1 MNNIYGIQKMPETE
15 MRDGKSIAKN
25 TGMTTAT
32 TFGEGMASHGN
43 YKRAAIEAGIAGT
56 MAFAQDKLG
65 QNKEYQQQKAE
76 GRHNKYVDELADVG
90 IAQDRQVASIARTG
104 YKNAKGVVE
113 MEGKELL
120 LVNGKPVYVANGK
133 SHQQKGDKVDV
144 EELKTSPEDVVH
156 ILPEAKGKEYLK
168 SYSKFNLNGQGNKAM
183 NKIIQDLPDTP
194 PTVRV
199 DGKEVENPNADKYSE
214 GSTSDSTG
222 VTNNEVYNSEQSERV
237 DHRGV
242 PFTDY
247 GTYTVASTG
256 GEIII
261 DDRGISHLPDKNEK
275 KPSPFV
281 GPTKP
286 TAEVSDVNVNAST
299 AVTNPGPKATSL
311 RFNKPKQEEPIT
323 KESQD
328 GNFLGDVFNS
338 VSDIAANMK
347 SPYFG
352 VGTPATTGVAKP
364 KSSEKV
370 TTSANTAQGG
380 DGTLGQTISDAVGQ
394 VGNFLGGLGDKASR
408 YGEEITNKTKEA
420 MGNATHTMPDGTEMP
435 GATHEEGKKIE
446 AKTKVKSKY
455 GTPEGIKRPNEE
467 ADNVANNAKRNGSPT
482 MDFIDGLGGSY
493 SQGEIGGQSP
503 YRREKVSQPS
513 PTSTPGW
520 KSGKIVDPNKPATY
534 KAGPLVMESFK
545 LKEEGNLKKNTDP
558 TMSDSNY
565 KSELS
570 DAPVKEGFDW
580 QGAIGKVGTTASA
593 INNLITGYG
602 EDDKVARNYY
612 TPEEQKYKDRSDP
625 SRKAA
630 MEASR
635 AGKLMTRGKGTTF
648 GQQEGSSRAYAGQE
662 MKQMEKINNYEN
674 QRFDQVQA
682 QNTQSRNQAQ
692 MANLQL
698 TNKYNEQDAQNKAA
712 GKRYI
717 DQGWSD
723 VSTMSQF
730 GLQASN
736 LAKRN
741 AKQDKLDAETIRI
754 AIGTGDMY
762 YDDQKVLRYRG
773 GSKVDTKRGRGAARY
788 EDK

>member
-299 AVTNPGPKATSL
+299 AVTDPGPKATSL
-311 RFNKPKQEEPIT
+311 RFNKSKQEVRRLLLE
-323 KESQD
+323 
-328 GNFLGDVFNS
+328 L
-338 VSDIAANMK
+338 
-347 SPYFG
+347 
-352 VGTPATTGVAKP
+352 
-364 KSSEKV
+364 
-370 TTSANTAQGG
+370 
-380 DGTLGQTISDAVGQ
+380 TL
-394 VGNFLGGLGDKASR
+394 
-408 YGEEITNKTKEA
+408 
-420 MGNATHTMPDGTEMP
+420 H
-435 GATHEEGKKIE
+435 
-446 AKTKVKSKY
+446 
-455 GTPEGIKRPNEE
+455 
-467 ADNVANNAKRNGSPT
+467 
-482 MDFIDGLGGSY
+482 
-493 SQGEIGGQSP
+493 
-503 YRREKVSQPS
+503 
-513 PTSTPGW
+513 
-520 KSGKIVDPNKPATY
+520 
-534 KAGPLVMESFK
+534 
-545 LKEEGNLKKNTDP
+545 KEE
-558 TMSDSNY
+558 M
-565 KSELS
+565 
-570 DAPVKEGFDW
+570 VH
-580 QGAIGKVGTTASA
+580 
-593 INNLITGYG
+593 
-602 EDDKVARNYY
+602 
-612 TPEEQKYKDRSDP
+612 
-625 SRKAA
+625 
-630 MEASR
+630 
-635 AGKLMTRGKGTTF
+635 
-648 GQQEGSSRAYAGQE
+648 
-662 MKQMEKINNYEN
+662 
-674 QRFDQVQA
+674 
-682 QNTQSRNQAQ
+682 
-692 MANLQL
+692 
-698 TNKYNEQDAQNKAA
+698 
-712 GKRYI
+712 
-717 DQGWSD
+717 
-723 VSTMSQF
+723 
-730 GLQASN
+730 
-736 LAKRN
+736 
-741 AKQDKLDAETIRI
+741 
-754 AIGTGDMY
+754 
-762 YDDQKVLRYRG
+762 
-773 GSKVDTKRGRGAARY
+773 
-788 EDK
+788 